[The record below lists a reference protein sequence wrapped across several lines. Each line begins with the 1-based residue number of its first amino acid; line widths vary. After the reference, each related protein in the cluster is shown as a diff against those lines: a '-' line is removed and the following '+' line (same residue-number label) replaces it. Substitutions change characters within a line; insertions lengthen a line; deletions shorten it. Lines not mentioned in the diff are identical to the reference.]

1 MKVDPNLLRELAGM
15 VPEEGWHELCHE
27 AANEIER
34 LRALVEAGDNLYSTV
49 VDQETTK
56 GQREAV
62 AEYAR
67 LSNAYRLEKCNGPR

>member
-1 MKVDPNLLRELAGM
+1 MDLVERLRQGLDPEDFRAM
-15 VPEEGWHELCHE
+15 DE